1 MSDYKKYSIIM
12 VGGAACKK
20 ALSILDEK
28 REELACRYS
37 KRYLENA
44 EKRLKSE
51 TTGMMSASD
60 IMDVTGI
67 RDFADSK
74 ELIDGNTKEDK
85 TAKKC
90 TGEAVV
96 CPCGTAGVFG
106 ALWDLGEMLKTG
118 LKVNLY
124 DIPIDQ
130 AAIELCDLA
139 DINPYEW
146 DSTGAYLI
154 AVTFPGE
161 IMESLKE
168 KGVTCKVIGYTTK
181 ENARIITG
189 PSERYLT
196 KP

>member
-20 ALSILDEK
+20 ALSILYEK

-37 KRYLENA
+37 GRYLGNA
-44 EKRLKSE
+44 EKRLKNR
-51 TTGMMSASD
+51 
-60 IMDVTGI
+60 V
-67 RDFADSK
+67 FLDSN

-106 ALWDLGEMLKTG
+106 ALWDLGEMLKIG

-139 DINPYEW
+139 DINPYES

-154 AVTFPGE
+154 AATFPGE

-168 KGVTCKVIGYTTK
+168 KGVACKVIGYTTK